1 MSAAAGIQRPGYL
14 LVVVIILIPC
24 SSNSQIGNRKLANGG
39 STGQPCQ
46 TAFAARIA
54 RDVTRPGT
62 RIAIVG
68 AGPAGFFAAEALLKG
83 DASAAIDIING
94 LPAPFGL
101 VRDGVAPDH
110 QAIKSVAR
118 VYQKILVRDEVRY
131 FGNVTLG
138 KDVTV
143 DDLRSRYDQIVYA
156 VGAQSDR
163 RLNIPGEDLEG
174 SHPALRFVAWY
185 NGHPGFRDAEFD
197 LGCEDVVVIGNGNV
211 AIDVARILVLSLDRL
226 ATTDVADHALE
237 ALRESRVKR
246 VTLLGRRGPAQ
257 ASFTNPELREFG
269 QLDGVCAEVDGSEL
283 EIDAASRAALEG
295 NAVKTRNMS
304 TLRGYAT
311 GGGDGAAAG
320 AAGGGVASGSA
331 PGDGDRVVRFRFL
344 VSPLEVVG
352 EGGRVTGV
360 RIEKNRL
367 VEQDDGYLRAEGTG
381 ETETLPCGM
390 VIRSVGYRGAPT
402 AGVPF
407 EERRG
412 IVPNEGGRVLV
423 AAGSAETVPGEYVV
437 GWAKRGPSGVIG
449 TNKADASGTV
459 ALMREDRE
467 AGIFAGERGA
477 GGGEL
482 GAGGV
487 QSGVPNPPDLAD
499 LLHKRAVRWVDDAG
513 WARLDAH
520 ETARGKAQGRPRV
533 KLCTVEQ
540 MLEAA
545 GDPEPGV

>member
-1 MSAAAGIQRPGYL
+1 M
-14 LVVVIILIPC
+14 
-24 SSNSQIGNRKLANGG
+24 
-39 STGQPCQ
+39 TH
-46 TAFAARIA
+46 
-54 RDVTRPGT
+54 PGT
-62 RIAIVG
+62 RVAIVG

-83 DASAAIDIING
+83 EAGVAIDIINA

-110 QAIKSVAR
+110 QTIKSVAR
-118 VYQKILVRDEVRY
+118 VYQKILARDEVRY
-131 FGNVTLG
+131 FGNVTIG
-138 KDVTV
+138 EDVTV

-226 ATTDVADHALE
+226 ATTDVADHALA

-269 QLDGVCAEVDGSEL
+269 QLDGVCTEVDASDL
-283 EIDAASRAALEG
+283 EIDAASSAALEG

-304 TLRGYAT
+304 TLRGYAR
-311 GGGDGAAAG
+311 GGDDGAAAG
-320 AAGGGVASGSA
+320 AGGGRVAAGSA
-331 PGDGDRVVRFRFL
+331 PGDGDRVVQFRFL

-367 VEQDDGYLRAEGTG
+367 VEQEDGYLRAEGTG

-390 VIRSVGYRGAPT
+390 VIRSVGYRGAPVP
-402 AGVPF
+402 GVPF

-449 TNKADASGTV
+449 TNKADAAGTV

-467 AGIFAGERGA
+467 TGVFAGGRVA
-477 GGGEL
+477 GGG
-482 GAGGV
+482 GADTEGDA
-487 QSGVPNPPDLAD
+487 DLAT
-499 LLHKRAVRWVDDAG
+499 LLRARGVRGVDNEG
-513 WARLDAH
+513 WGRLDAH
-520 ETARGKAQGRPRV
+520 ETACGKAQGRPRV
-533 KLCTVEQ
+533 KLCTVAE

-545 GDPEPGV
+545 RGPAAGG